1 MKLAMMMIGATT
13 IEAKMM
19 NGKTGEP
26 QQGSFQSLFNQQG
39 EFQHKVTGL
48 TTPVDNVQWFQYHI
62 TAMNEELGEVLKAD
76 KRWKTHRNAFHDPD
90 NKLEEL
96 ADVFVTAI
104 NLALFSGID
113 AETMYEAIRA
123 KISENT
129 KKLEEARKEARKNDS
144 NS

>member
-1 MKLAMMMIGATT
+1 MHQRATT
-13 IEAKMM
+13 GVAKIRVKMM
-19 NGKTGEP
+19 NGKTGES
-26 QQGSFQSLFNQQG
+26 QQGSFQYLFNQQG

-48 TTPVDNVQWFQYHI
+48 TTPVDNVRWFQYHM
-62 TAMNEELGEVLKAD
+62 TAMSEELGEVLKAD
-76 KRWKTHRNAFHDPD
+76 KRWKTHRNAFHDPA

-113 AETMYEAIRA
+113 ADTMVEAIRA

-129 KKLEEARKEARKNDS
+129 RKFEEARKNDS